1 MLDNDIYHA
10 HLVVDKDG
18 VKKHH
23 PAGRLL
29 VHDGRLYHL
38 ENYHGLLDHIP
49 EGVIDDYTMAKM
61 ASPPPGLRLASRSQ
75 IRAGHHLDM
84 LPEAD
89 LQPLPAPAPDAALQ
103 AAAKRPSVWHYT
115 RAGHDA
121 PHILEATNGK
131 FSLDGNPLQD
141 HEVST
146 ILENVKNKVARI
158 RYPKASLQDA
168 VAKHEAVFA
177 SLRKAMDTEA
187 ALKYVEGL
195 GSGPEHEE
203 AVKSLHHAI
212 FTDPMTGLG
221 NKVAYTKWSSQ
232 ERPGIHFAID
242 ANNFKGVNDTYGHD
256 AGDKA
261 IAAYGQA
268 IRESVE
274 EAAPP
279 GPQGGSAHR
288 IGGDEFQAHFHTPE
302 QAARFQRGLRSR
314 LEAMPLVGG
323 THRMSL
329 SVGMANDP
337 HMADAALYEAKRQK
351 FTPSGMHAP
360 HTVPHLLSHSLVPG
374 HEGPMSHDPPSPPT
388 LAPASQTQT

>member
-1 MLDNDIYHA
+1 MLPNDLYHA
-10 HLVVDKDG
+10 ELLVSRDG
-18 VKKHH
+18 KVSRH
-23 PAGRLL
+23 PAGRFM
-29 VHDGRLYHL
+29 VHNGFLTHL
-38 ENYHGLLDHIP
+38 EDYHDLLGEAIP
-49 EGVIDDYTMAKM
+49 EGPVDIHSVQRINNPGPNLSV
-61 ASPPPGLRLASRSQ
+61 ASHSDISKGLR
-75 IRAGHHLDM
+75 HDFVKEH
-84 LPEAD
+84 
-89 LQPLPAPAPDAALQ
+89 PLPNPLPTPAPDAVQ
-103 AAAKRPSVWHYT
+103 VAAKRPSVWHYT

-121 PHILEATNGK
+121 PHILEANAGK

-146 ILENVKNKVARI
+146 ILENIKNKVAKI

-177 SLRKAMDTEA
+177 SLRKAMDVEA
-187 ALKYVEGL
+187 ALKHVEGL

-203 AVKSLHHAI
+203 ALKSLHHAI

-221 NKVAYTKWSSQ
+221 NKLAYSKWSSKP
-232 ERPGIHFAID
+232 RPGIHLAID

-261 IAAYGQA
+261 ITAYGQA
-268 IRESVE
+268 IREAVA

-279 GPQGGSAHR
+279 GEQGGSAHR
-288 IGGDEFQAHFHTPE
+288 VGGDEFQAHFHTPE
-302 QAARFQRGLRSR
+302 HAAHFQRILRSK

-329 SVGMANDP
+329 SVGQANDP

-351 FTPSGMHAP
+351 FTPTGMHAP

-374 HEGPMSHDPPSPPT
+374 SEGPMVHEPPSPPT
-388 LAPASQTQT
+388 LPAKVQT